1 MKIIVGILLLTF
13 VAFLAGQVQAQNET
27 EADPAGLP
35 GIPGVCFLS
44 CLLCPL
50 ALGKKMTEKSTCK
63 KRRTTQFTI
72 FHFVS
77 MTRDEACHY
86 TLNYTSHFSSGHQF
100 SPRSITIITRTNATS
115 MRLFKARRSS
125 DNLATT
131 VIIEPTAAQSA
142 SLTKEA
148 ATGVAEERPNCRH
161 NSPLAPETTNDCTA
175 ATNAT
180 IASPAGVASPK
191 SPPPDPDKSPTVA
204 LIGQNVT
211 SLITAPKNVETHL
224 LLCLFFS
231 SAPKGRL
238 PGYKVVTAVPAVVLE
253 DTESAPATPITS
265 PPAAK
270 ESKNMFT
277 WGRKMGK
284 KLDLLRRS
292 DSTKTPTPS
301 GQHSADTLRKHRS
314 TLACMTSGGTAERLM
329 KPHRDRS
336 PSPFKTF
343 TFFRIGST
351 GMGMLHNARKAESPR
366 AGVQLYRSSSTS
378 QLNTCSY
385 VKCDDPTD
393 GVNLASRSIAPRNTE
408 KSSSCDD
415 IAKVASE
422 GSQQTPKRPHFPY
435 AFLRSKLSVLPEENG
450 GSVVN
455 QSRMREKMLQRPHS
469 TGDPLEMPSTESQDI
484 SRVSDT
490 SSVPSESPKSRIV
503 SVSRKSSIN
512 QNSDVDSALSQTNI
526 SRHNSTASTD
536 WGPGVYQRL
545 SSCLSSNESGYD
557 SDGRHAEENHS
568 PKSDSQVNL
577 SKCSDPY
584 IEAVRSQ
591 EKPESG
597 VRRRFRQI
605 RLEKSTAVEAIGL
618 VLTPQTRVEDNE
630 VEMRYII
637 AEIDPSGVAH
647 RDGRLRVGDEI
658 VNVNGHHLRGL
669 QSPSTVQRILT
680 FVDNC
685 VDLVI
690 AHDELTT
697 LASTFSSTK
706 IRIGDDQSR
715 MGAKRLSCSD
725 LDQLVLHTTDNS
737 PQRKALLSP
746 MRTLAR
752 SRVPKPFPLTPLYN
766 ATEYIPVYANRI
778 TITNTI
784 SDDEKWQMLKKRP
797 SDSAPAST
805 QLSPRYSISS
815 TASTSRCSPTI
826 AVSDAEDD
834 EEPFKSIIPIPPNF
848 SLTKRA
854 HSLPDPEILRQTPA
868 HSGPT
873 SPDSDNAAERTRP
886 GYRSIKFK
894 KKADAEPKSFKS
906 EATLQLTVP
915 VDCRIQRSHTDGN
928 LPEPVAETSLNKC
941 AQKHASSQENTTISG
956 GKDGAQNNSQLIVK
970 FYKGTGMK
978 SLGFSIVGG
987 KDSPKGNMGIFV
999 KTVFPSG
1006 QAADDGK
1013 LQAGDEILKIN
1024 STNVHGMSHSDTIAL
1039 FKNVR
1044 EGPIVLRVARR
1055 KHQRAKSLDSMQSS

>member
-1 MKIIVGILLLTF
+1 
-13 VAFLAGQVQAQNET
+13 
-27 EADPAGLP
+27 
-35 GIPGVCFLS
+35 
-44 CLLCPL
+44 
-50 ALGKKMTEKSTCK
+50 
-63 KRRTTQFTI
+63 
-72 FHFVS
+72 
-77 MTRDEACHY
+77 
-86 TLNYTSHFSSGHQF
+86 
-100 SPRSITIITRTNATS
+100 

-131 VIIEPTAAQSA
+131 VIIEPAIPSATQSA
-142 SLTKEA
+142 SLAKDA
-148 ATGVAEERPNCRH
+148 ATGVAEECSNYRH

-175 ATNAT
+175 TTSAT
-180 IASPAGVASPK
+180 INSPPAGVALPK
-191 SPPPDPDKSPTVA
+191 SPPPDTHPDKSTTVT
-204 LIGQNVT
+204 LIGQNV
-211 SLITAPKNVETHL
+211 
-224 LLCLFFS
+224 
-231 SAPKGRL
+231 
-238 PGYKVVTAVPAVVLE
+238 
-253 DTESAPATPITS
+253 
-265 PPAAK
+265 
-270 ESKNMFT
+270 FT

-284 KLDLLRRS
+284 KFDLLRRS
-292 DSTKTPTPS
+292 DSTKTSSSTS
-301 GQHSADTLRKHRS
+301 STTQYSADTLRKHRS
-314 TLACMTSGGTAERLM
+314 TLACMQSPGTPERLM

-336 PSPFKTF
+336 PSPFKTTF

-351 GMGMLHNARKAESPR
+351 GMGMLNGGRKSSGDTPR
-366 AGVQLYRSSSTS
+366 PGVQLYRSSSTS

-393 GVNLASRSIAPRNTE
+393 GVNLASRSNIAPRNTE

-422 GSQQTPKRPHFPY
+422 TQNSLHQPPKRAHFPY

-455 QSRMREKMLQRPHS
+455 QTRMREKLLNTRPHS
-469 TGDPLEMPSTESQDI
+469 TGVPLDITTESQDI
-484 SRVSDT
+484 SRISDT
-490 SSVPSESPKSRIV
+490 SSVLSESPKSRVV
-503 SVSRKSSIN
+503 SISRKSSIN
-512 QNSDVDSALSQTNI
+512 QNSDADSALSQSNI

-584 IEAVRSQ
+584 IEAIRSQ
-591 EKPESG
+591 DQQSPTRQTNPECLSG

-605 RLEKSTAVEAIGL
+605 RLEKSTAVETIGL
-618 VLTPQTRVEDNE
+618 LLTPQTCVEDNE

-697 LASTFSSTK
+697 LGSTFSSTK
-706 IRIGDDQSR
+706 IRIGDDQAAR
-715 MGAKRLSCSD
+715 EPDTHLMGTKRLSCSD
-725 LDQLVLHTTDNS
+725 LDQLVLRTNDPTS
-737 PQRKALLSP
+737 QRKALLSP
-746 MRTLAR
+746 MRTLTR
-752 SRVPKPFPLTPLYN
+752 HPRTPKPFPLTPLYN
-766 ATEYIPVYANRI
+766 PTEYVPVYANRI

-784 SDDEKWQMLKKRP
+784 SDDDKWHMKKRP
-797 SDSAPAST
+797 SDTTSPSST
-805 QLSPRYSISS
+805 QLSPYSISS
-815 TASTSRCSPTI
+815 TSTSPPTRCSPTI
-826 AVSDAEDD
+826 AVSDAEED
-834 EEPFKSIIPIPPNF
+834 EENYKSIIPIPPNF

-854 HSLPDPEILRQTPA
+854 HSLPDPDTLRPPQSTSQ
-868 HSGPT
+868 SGPT
-873 SPDSDNAAERTRP
+873 TPETSEDTPQRTRP
-886 GYRSIKFK
+886 SYRSIKFK
-894 KKADAEPKSFKS
+894 KKASTEAEPKSFKS
-906 EATLQLTVP
+906 EATLQLVVP
-915 VDCRIQRSHTDGN
+915 PEAHANAFRIQRSHTDGN
-928 LPEPVAETSLNKC
+928 LPDQPPPEETNLEKC
-941 AQKHASSQENTTISG
+941 AQKHASSHKDTTLSG
-956 GKDGAQNNSQLIVK
+956 GKDGAQKNSQLTIK

-1024 STNVHGMSHSDTIAL
+1024 NTYVHGMSHSDTIAL

-1044 EGPIVLRVARR
+1044 EGAIVLKVARR